1 MRYERAIFVE
11 SMTKSDK
18 INHGRSMRNAKFFN
32 YNKLETSVCGTKIAN
47 IHNKIKVCIESTY
60 G

>member
-1 MRYERAIFVE
+1 
-11 SMTKSDK
+11 
-18 INHGRSMRNAKFFN
+18 MRNAKFFN
-32 YNKLETSVCGTKIAN
+32 YNKLEASVCGTKIAD